1 MKKLNKKVCVST
13 GSRGDYD
20 LLKPIIKKLY
30 LSKKFKVNTVITGS
44 HLMPNYNNISLFKK
58 DKIFINKRIK
68 IKYSDDSNSSILKY
82 ISEGIK
88 KFDKLFT
95 NENYN
100 FLLVLGDRY
109 EIYSAVIS
117 AYFNKIPIAHLSGGE
132 VTEGAYDEAIR
143 HSITKFSSFHFVA
156 NKLYK
161 KRVEQLGENTKYIYN
176 VGSTGV
182 ENLNNFSLMEK
193 AKIEKKLNFSFK
205 HKNYLITFH
214 PVTFEKDY
222 GIKDF
227 KIILDYFSG
236 KKNLGII
243 FTLPNTDTNNYK
255 IISLIK
261 KFVKKNKNSAYFKF
275 LGREDYFS
283 TIKYINAVIGNSSSG
298 ISEVPSLKKPTINI
312 GLRQKGRI
320 QSKSVISIEK
330 LNRIKFNKAIKK
342 VESKKFIKLIK
353 KTKNPYYKKNTTKNI
368 IKILE
373 KLNFND
379 LYIKRFVDLKDRK

>member
-1 MKKLNKKVCVST
+1 MKKLNKKVCVIT

-95 NENYN
+95 SENYN

-261 KFVKKNKNSAYFKF
+261 KFVKKNKNSVYFKF

>member
-1 MKKLNKKVCVST
+1 MKKLDKKICILT

-30 LSKKFKVNTVITGS
+30 SNKKFQVNTIITGS
-44 HLMPNYNNISLFKK
+44 HLINDYSNISLFRK
-58 DKIFINKRIK
+58 DKISINKKIN
-68 IKYSDDSNSSILKY
+68 IKYADDSNSSILRY

-88 KFDKLFT
+88 KFDKLFK
-95 NENYN
+95 NNNYN
-100 FLLVLGDRY
+100 LLLVLGDRY

-143 HSITKFSSFHFVA
+143 HSITKFSTLHFVA

-161 KRVEQLGENTKYIYN
+161 KRVEQLGENKKYIYN

-182 ENLNNFSLMEK
+182 ENLQNFPFIKKSI
-193 AKIEKKLNFSFK
+193 IEKKLNFSLK
-205 HKNYLITFH
+205 QKNYLITFH

-227 KIILDYFSG
+227 KIILNYFSG
-236 KKNLGII
+236 RKDIGII
-243 FTLPNTDTNNYK
+243 FTLPNTDTNNFK
-255 IISLIK
+255 IINLIK
-261 KFVKKNKNSAYFKF
+261 KFAKKNNNSSYFKF
-275 LGREDYFS
+275 LGRENYFS
-283 TIKYINAVIGNSSSG
+283 IIKHVNAVIGNSSSG

-320 QSKSVISIEK
+320 QCRSVITIENLTKNK
-330 LNRIKFNKAIKK
+330 LENAIKK
-342 VESKKFIKLIK
+342 TDSKKFLKDIK
-353 KTKNPYYKKNTTKNI
+353 KLKNPYYKKNSTKNI

-373 KLNFND
+373 KVDFNNLN
-379 LYIKRFVDLKDRK
+379 IKKFIDLKEKK